1 MYDGQIQVYSA
12 PHLST
17 PCCLA
22 EPESTYALGDLPEA
36 YKKAYEDAKR
46 LVNQLKQRI
55 PKVGLAPYASQLC

>member
-1 MYDGQIQVYSA
+1 M
-12 PHLST
+12 
-17 PCCLA
+17 
-22 EPESTYALGDLPEA
+22 LGDLPEA

>member
-22 EPESTYALGDLPEA
+22 EPESTYVLGDLPEA

-55 PKVGLAPYASQLC
+55 PKVRFPPSSPHLS